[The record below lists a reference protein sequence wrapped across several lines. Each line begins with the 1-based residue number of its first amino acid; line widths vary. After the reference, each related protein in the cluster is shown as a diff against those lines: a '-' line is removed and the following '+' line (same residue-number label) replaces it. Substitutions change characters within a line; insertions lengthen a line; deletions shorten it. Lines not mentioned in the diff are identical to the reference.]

1 MNAATTN
8 NHEVPLKP
16 LSGWPALSWVLGAFS
31 IAVLGI
37 IYGATTEAAV
47 LIFAAA
53 AVIVAASIACAGF
66 IMLPPN
72 TAVALL
78 LFGSYHGTARE
89 SGFWWVNPFY
99 TKKVVSLRLRNLNGP
114 KLKVNDKAG
123 NPIEIACVVVWNVE
137 DTFEALFE
145 VDDYHD
151 YVSVQ
156 SESAIRHL
164 ASLYPYDS
172 WEDDDIISLRANIS
186 EVSGALE
193 KELRE
198 RLNRAGVLVHEA
210 RLTHLAYAPEIAEA
224 MLRRQQAG
232 AIVAAR
238 KKLVEGAVGMVRMA
252 LEQIRE
258 EHVVEMDDERKA
270 AMVSNLL
277 VVLCGESNAQ
287 PVINAGTLYH

>member
-1 MNAATTN
+1 MNAAPIA
-8 NHEVPLKP
+8 NHEIPVKP
-16 LSGWPALSWVLGAFS
+16 FSGWHALTYVLIAFLAS
-31 IAVLGI
+31 VLAF
-37 IYGATTEAAV
+37 IYGAGTESV
-47 LIFAAA
+47 L
-53 AVIVAASIACAGF
+53 VIVLTTIIIVATCIACAGF
-66 IMLPPN
+66 VMLPPN

-145 VDDYHD
+145 VDDYLD

-164 ASLYPYDS
+164 ASQYPYDS

-186 EVSGALE
+186 EVSEALE
-193 KELRE
+193 VELRE
-198 RLNRAGVLVHEA
+198 RLSRAGVRVHEA

-252 LEQIRE
+252 LEQIQE
-258 EHVVEMDDERKA
+258 ENVVEMDNERKA

>member
-1 MNAATTN
+1 MNASPTTN
-8 NHEVPLKP
+8 HEIPLKP
-16 LSGWPALSWVLGAFS
+16 FSGWPALSIVLLAF
-31 IAVLGI
+31 IVA
-37 IYGATTEAAV
+37 IYGIVHGARNEQVSLIIGATV
-47 LIFAAA
+47 LI
-53 AVIVAASIACAGF
+53 VALSIACAGF
-66 IMLPPN
+66 VMLPPN

-172 WEDDDIISLRANIS
+172 WEDDDIISLRANIA

-193 KELRE
+193 EELRE

-232 AIVAAR
+232 AIVSAR
-238 KKLVEGAVGMVRMA
+238 KKLVEGAVGMVHMA
-252 LEQIRE
+252 LAQLDE
-258 EHVVEMDDERKA
+258 EHVVEMDNERKA

-277 VVLCGESNAQ
+277 VVLCGETNAQ